1 MFSSVIFLSA
11 LIFSVATASPLE
23 VRSTCH
29 PDFEGAILTV
39 ANYGTIP
46 AWSFK
51 WSSDPTVGSPVI
63 ADNSPSKWSL
73 QQNGDYDPPT
83 YTVKN
88 VDNLLLA
95 VELDGGKLIMDNV
108 DWSGSNVDQKWKV
121 ECASCAT
128 DIAHQTGVVAS
139 GCNISPA
146 SPSANGLCV
155 GHTGFR
161 SQLSLV
167 ACPSGEYGSFYFSV
181 SD

>member
-1 MFSSVIFLSA
+1 M
-11 LIFSVATASPLE
+11 
-23 VRSTCH
+23 CY

-39 ANYGTIP
+39 SNYGTIP

-51 WSSDPTVGSPVI
+51 WSSNPAVGSPVI
-63 ADNSPSKWSL
+63 ANTSPSRWYF
-73 QQNGDYDPPT
+73 QQTGDYDPPT
-83 YTVKN
+83 YTIKN
-88 VDNLLLA
+88 VDNLLLD
-95 VELDGGKLIMDNV
+95 VELSGGKLTMDNV
-108 DWSGSNVDQKWKV
+108 RLVGDQKWKV

-128 DIAHQTGVVAS
+128 DITQQTGVVAE

-155 GHTGFR
+155 GHTGYG

-167 ACPSGEYGSFYFSV
+167 ACPYEEYGNFYFSV

>member
-23 VRSTCH
+23 ARSTCH

-39 ANYGTIP
+39 SNYGTIP

-51 WSSDPTVGSPVI
+51 WSS
-63 ADNSPSKWSL
+63 NQPSVHPSL
-73 QQNGDYDPPT
+73 LILRLRGGTSSRTAITIPPPT
-83 YTVKN
+83 LSN
-88 VDNLLLA
+88 NLLFS
-95 VELDGGKLIMDNV
+95 VELDSGKLIMDNV
-108 DWSGSNVDQKWKV
+108 DWSDSNVDQKWKV

-146 SPSANGLCV
+146 SPSADGLCV
-155 GHTGFR
+155 GHTGFG

-167 ACPSGEYGSFYFSV
+167 ACPSGGYGNFYFSV